1 MTKPARPQVQD
12 GELEAT
18 AAVLRLDAPQLKHN
32 EAGGELGGAGRKVL
46 SYLQSPGGSSLS
58 QGESLPPPG
67 ASSTADLVKVCL
79 SPRKMMLSAVYV
91 AATVVF
97 VVFGGGEEGIADIFD
112 VR

>member
-1 MTKPARPQVQD
+1 M
-12 GELEAT
+12 
-18 AAVLRLDAPQLKHN
+18 LRLDAPQLKHN

-46 SYLQSPGGSSLS
+46 SYLQSPGAS